1 MVHLSPPFF
10 AKGSFVLKK
19 IRKIAITGGTHGNE
33 LTGVYLVNKFKA
45 NPDIVKRDSF
55 ETIVMHTNKK
65 AIEKCRRYIDKDL
78 NRRFGK
84 TNLQDPSKSCYEDIS
99 AKLINQKLGPKG
111 AEEPQVDFIVDL
123 HSTTSNMGLSIVID
137 NDNELSWQVA
147 AYLKEKEPGVN
158 IFRWKGDTG
167 DASFVHTIAPNGF
180 AIEVGAIPQGV
191 VRADLFF
198 ETEKLVHHIL
208 DFFESLNSGSMKRRA
223 GEIEIYD
230 YIELVDFP
238 RNAQGDIVGM
248 VHPDLQD
255 NDYVTISKGDP
266 LFIDL
271 NGDAIVYDDEEHVH
285 ALFINEAAYYEKGF
299 AMCLAKKGTRT
310 L

>member
-1 MVHLSPPFF
+1 MNQEV
-10 AKGSFVLKK
+10 FVQERV
-19 IRKIAITGGTHGNE
+19 RKIAITGGTHGNE
-33 LTGVYLVNKFKA
+33 LTGVYLVNKFKE
-45 NPDIVKRDSF
+45 NPNIVKRESF

-65 AIEKCRRYIDKDL
+65 AIKKCRRYIDRDL
-78 NRRFGK
+78 NRTFGK
-84 TNLQDPSKSCYEDIS
+84 VDLEDPSRSSYEDIS

-111 AEEPQVDFIVDL
+111 AEETQVDFIVDL

-137 NDNELSWQVA
+137 NESELSWQAA
-147 AYLKEKEPGVN
+147 AYLKEQEPRVN
-158 IFRWKGDTG
+158 IFRWRGDTG
-167 DASFVHTIAPNGF
+167 DASFVHTIAPHGF

-208 DFFESLNSGSMKRRA
+208 DFFEKLNSGNLEKKT

-238 RNAQGDIVGM
+238 RNESGNITGM

-255 NDYVTISKGDP
+255 NDYVAVSKGDP
-266 LFIDL
+266 LFVDL
-271 NGDAIVYDDEEHVH
+271 SGDILRYEEEEGAH

-299 AMCLAKKGTRT
+299 AMCLAKKRTRT

>member
-1 MVHLSPPFF
+1 VP
-10 AKGSFVLKK
+10 KK

-33 LTGVYLVNKFKA
+33 LTGVYLVNKFKE
-45 NPDIVKRDSF
+45 NPDIVKRKNF

-65 AIEKCRRYIDKDL
+65 AIKQCRRYIDRDL
-78 NRRFGK
+78 NRTFAK
-84 TNLQDPSKSCYEDIS
+84 ADLEDPSKGSYEDIS

-111 AEEPQVDFIVDL
+111 AEKSNVDFIVDL

-137 NDNELSWQVA
+137 NNNELSWQVA
-147 AYLKEKEPGVN
+147 AYLKEQEPSVN
-158 IFRWKGDTG
+158 IFRWRGDTG

-198 ETEKLVHHIL
+198 KTDKLVHHIL
-208 DFFESLNSGSMKRRA
+208 DFFEKLNSGDLEKKA

-230 YIELVDFP
+230 YVELVDFP
-238 RNAQGDIVGM
+238 RDKSGDIIGM

-255 NDYVTISKGDP
+255 NDYTAISKGDP

-271 NGDAIVYDDEEHVH
+271 DGAIIPYDKEESVH

-299 AMCLAKKGTRT
+299 AMCFAEKKICRIP
-310 L
+310 